1 MLNRLLLDASQVP
14 LLRQVV
20 QEGNVTV
27 LERQDFYALTVGGL
41 LELVCAQTRWL
52 EEKNSVG
59 LSFFERCAARFALL
73 QATHRQLIDARGSG
87 AQFRWLPEDGAIV
100 IRVVSHRAAF
110 DDELEYSEF
119 QQAFVRRLKSCGFN
133 AGFATALSSLMAEIV
148 ENVPDH
154 SAPEG
159 VEMSPALIGYHT
171 QPGVVDLSVMDLG
184 RGVLASLRE
193 NPKWAWLSNSREA
206 IMATLEKGATRLTF
220 HATGGGFRQA
230 IKSVVDRNGLMRVA
244 SGDGAAIVIAVRQG
258 RQVTGELAP
267 WLPGMRVTLSFSLLG
282 EPKEIPIPA

>member
-1 MLNRLLLDASQVP
+1 
-14 LLRQVV
+14 
-20 QEGNVTV
+20 
-27 LERQDFYALTVGGL
+27 
-41 LELVCAQTRWL
+41 
-52 EEKNSVG
+52 
-59 LSFFERCAARFALL
+59 
-73 QATHRQLIDARGSG
+73 
-87 AQFRWLPEDGAIV
+87 
-100 IRVVSHRAAF
+100 
-110 DDELEYSEF
+110 
-119 QQAFVRRLKSCGFN
+119 
-133 AGFATALSSLMAEIV
+133 
-148 ENVPDH
+148 
-154 SAPEG
+154 
-159 VEMSPALIGYHT
+159 MSPALIGYHT